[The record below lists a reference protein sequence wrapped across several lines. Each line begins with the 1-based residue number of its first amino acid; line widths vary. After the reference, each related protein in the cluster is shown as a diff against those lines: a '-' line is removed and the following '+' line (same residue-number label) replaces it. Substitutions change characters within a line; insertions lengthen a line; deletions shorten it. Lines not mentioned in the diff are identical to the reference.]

1 MGKTA
6 NLKAFA
12 RLQLVQKVDKLGKLL
27 ADIADLELK
36 AENIKDWLK
45 DKHGDGNYEGRL
57 FRATVSTY
65 DQDRLNM
72 DAVRAKLSP
81 QFIRANTETKE
92 ITKVV
97 VKSKNA
103 VNVSN
108 RKVA

>member
-1 MGKTA
+1 MATKMITRA
-6 NLKAFA
+6 Q
-12 RLQLVQKVDKLGKLL
+12 RLVQKVDELGDLL
-27 ADIADLELK
+27 SRIADLELE
-36 AENIKDWLK
+36 AQDIKVWLK
-45 DKHGDGNYEGRL
+45 QIHGDGNYEGQL

-72 DAVRAKLSP
+72 DAVKKKLSP

-108 RKVA
+108 HKKVA